1 MSKKYLYHT
10 HHIIP
15 KHAGG
20 TDDPSNLIKLTV
32 EEHALA
38 HRKLFFIYGRWQ
50 DEMAYKTLEGRAPK
64 EEIIRE
70 VIRRTNTGKKLT
82 PEQKQRKREWNI
94 ANGHKPPSWL
104 GKKHKPET
112 IVKMCNSWT
121 EERKKEQSERNKG
134 KIVST
139 ETREKLR
146 KSNTGKKHSSETKEI
161 LRQKA
166 LGRKNPAVSLANKR
180 RHQLCWIKK

>member
-10 HHIIP
+10 HHIVP
-15 KHAGG
+15 KHTGG
-20 TDDPSNLIKLTV
+20 TDDPSNLIKLTT
-32 EEHALA
+32 EQHALA

-70 VIRRTNTGKKLT
+70 VISRTNTGRKLT

-112 IVKMCNSWT
+112 IEKMRKNNYMRGKTHTDEVKKKIGEKSKG
-121 EERKKEQSERNKG
+121 RK
-134 KIVST
+134 T
-139 ETREKLR
+139 FL
-146 KSNTGKKHSSETKEI
+146 GKKHKPETIEKM
-161 LRQKA
+161 RKA
-166 LGRKNPAVSLANKR
+166 KLGKKNPAVSLANKR

>member
-1 MSKKYLYHT
+1 MSKKYLYHY

-20 TDDPSNLIKLTV
+20 TDDPSNRIKVNV

-38 HRKLFFIYGRWQ
+38 HKKLFFIYGRWQ
-50 DEMAYKTLEGRAPK
+50 DELAYKTLEGRAPK
-64 EEIIRE
+64 EEIILE
-70 VIRRTNTGKKLT
+70 VIRRTNTGRKHTAASSKK
-82 PEQKQRKREWNI
+82 KRQWNI
-94 ANGHKPPSWL
+94 KNDHKPPSWL

-112 IVKMCNSWT
+112 IVKMSKAWT
-121 EERKKEQSERNKG
+121 DERKKEESERQKG
-134 KIVST
+134 KIVSA

-146 KSNTGKKHSSETKEI
+146 KSSTGRKHSPETKEI
-161 LRQKA
+161 MRQKA

-180 RHQLCWIKK
+180 RIV